1 MLKETPLPLFWI
13 SKSSWGGAN
22 KQTESSGILAKAVGQ
37 EKKKKRNMLILE
49 RKIKNVMICLNQ
61 FIWHF
66 KKGRIIL
73 IRTDQGLSG
82 VGDGRRHW
90 LERCSTKDSFGIV
103 LMVVMQIYIC
113 VETQNRTPKKEKIQ
127 FLCMLFSK
135 IKEKDYSYMNQHLS
149 ISVLS
154 EKQIHI
160 LLFKFS
166 VFEKHVF
173 KK

>member
-1 MLKETPLPLFWI
+1 
-13 SKSSWGGAN
+13 
-22 KQTESSGILAKAVGQ
+22 
-37 EKKKKRNMLILE
+37 
-49 RKIKNVMICLNQ
+49 
-61 FIWHF
+61 
-66 KKGRIIL
+66 
-73 IRTDQGLSG
+73 
-82 VGDGRRHW
+82 
-90 LERCSTKDSFGIV
+90 
-103 LMVVMQIYIC
+103 MVVMQIYIC